1 MFNRLRSSS
10 IASLIDLTS
19 TRPEVDSPKPSL
31 PSSVPSRQGSL
42 NLAPGNRVPC
52 TPSPLSGC
60 FGNSRRTP
68 QTSPQAQRALNV
80 SKKELTEVIEL
91 LQQVPQN
98 DLSQTRALL
107 SLMVA
112 ILSDTPKSRECMRD
126 NAGFLTLITVLA
138 SLGAADIP
146 EPQSA
151 VKIVDEF
158 QSVTAAQ
165 RRVPSIAL
173 CDDDELLC
181 PTDSSKLDSKSPQS
195 KYLELREERDAVATL
210 VFKCFALALSNH
222 RENQLFFSTK
232 LGYKLVLNA
241 LRLSNF
247 IPQSPPGNHSDWP
260 YPHYRRQKIE
270 KLFGIL
276 FAFIVADFSSV
287 DLFSTVRIKLNQRG
301 ESSKPTQNLASSASE
316 EVGYF
321 APQAG
326 SSSGQGTSST
336 PIIPPKLD
344 SDSKYSKMVELLR
357 KTICDHS
364 KFLRVEIADAVL
376 LLFALHADLFQQ
388 VDSNLPNLEDN
399 TELHFL
405 SLKAIEI
412 LAATSRHS
420 QIALNSIELT
430 AVLLERL
437 APQPSPNSSPKKA
450 QPDEPSMNTLP
461 SAGLE
466 VWDPRASA
474 TGSDK
479 ITNRLADR
487 QCRQVVKS
495 IIQQML
501 QVGTSPRE
509 ARMLFRQAVR
519 RHEAGSNG
527 KEALD
532 EDYLELILSGMQSS
546 NCPPFIH
553 FGSPKGGCAYATLDS
568 LGANAFPPIQTSGWS
583 FVTWIQIES
592 FGKDPNMLLELLTI
606 SDPDE
611 ECYVQIAISYFSS
624 IIIQTARP
632 YPMLSAS
639 PTDFKGGHRG
649 MMENL
654 PGSSSG
660 SRTIAEFNK
669 VILETDRFYHF
680 AVVQKPATRTSSS
693 TVSLFIDGECIGS
706 LPLSW
711 PKTPKLQRMS
721 TCFGSMPSQ
730 SNTAASSPYG
740 RMTPQLSLERPRWN
754 LAGCWLFN
762 RALLDDMLFVM
773 STLGPKI
780 FTCFQDALGS
790 FQTYSSSTLLNLKI
804 DNLRHQAPKSKP
816 TLDQATSR
824 STPPPSAPAPAALL
838 NKSPLIKA
846 VKEPASAFIPQTSI
860 YFALSAKNGIIIPE
874 RPKQEHDQDDNIHS
888 MSYMQQIY
896 TPIDPPSF
904 DHKANDKTTLASGP
918 TSSAFGPIFANGIL
932 NASTPNSKASHYFM
946 DPADTSEYGLS
957 PPPMTPSS
965 SRESTGG
972 TTHDQVLELI
982 GDVKLCSPRRLDDS
996 IWTAS
1001 GSIFLVRLIQLS
1013 STERQLMMALQ
1024 IFFEAINH
1032 NWRLSEDAE
1041 KIQAYETLGL
1051 LLRSKAH
1058 LITPPVHRVL
1068 LCFAGIMVDDSP
1080 NQLPLSSDQLYKL
1093 SLNEHIP
1100 ASKLENKHPN
1110 KGLRHSVI
1118 TNPLAF
1124 RFLLLDF
1131 DLWSSTSLDVQRF
1144 HCESL
1149 CGMIE
1154 TSIWSRFSMKRISK
1168 MNLLPK
1174 MLHALRNRQFSVSS
1188 EGGKVIPAY
1197 IRLLGCVLKAQF
1209 NAQIIRHLASYL
1221 TASLTPE
1228 QSSKHE
1234 LRVGETKP
1242 DESKDDQEPQST
1254 LSKLNVPVSDLKSLS
1269 TSITLDEPIL
1279 VLKVLHDLLLS
1290 PNDQESCS
1298 YITQFLKAINGSKWL
1313 LMFFRKDTHPEVIS
1327 YSLRILTRLI
1337 QTQDFR
1343 WLQHF
1348 KNTLAGFTILRSVLA
1363 KFCFINE
1370 TVLVTTLSLL
1380 SQVDIRT
1387 VPMFSTTR
1395 SSDPPGTSPL
1405 MFKDDLQGVV
1415 RSIRGIPNELVTPE
1429 MLPIIIALLKPAYVV
1444 RCSEENMTSIYV
1456 MEWLNLRMESQ
1467 DDGWNEMLGD
1477 KDVVKVWANYVLILS
1492 CVPHQESLQHMHE
1505 TPGDGTKTD
1514 MIPSSPEA
1522 SCLSSFPLTSNLL
1535 GLGQAARPHG
1545 GVSTIPSSTIGYDR
1559 TSVDT
1564 SNPQNKKRM
1573 SNRQSRLAMSSVTVS
1588 VTVPTTLMIN
1598 GEMAPSTSP
1607 RIPANDLPDTP
1618 FECFFEDDPTS
1629 TTASLYCYDDALEE
1643 VVLNLASIT
1652 DSFLMNFLFD
1662 QYSNLSH
1669 SKQAEND
1676 SGRAYEKN
1684 LRVNRLDQLL
1694 NLVINRAENDRA
1706 WITPFVNE
1714 VIEVIVLQ
1722 TDPGSV
1728 PWDWLISTLADG
1740 YLSGWLQPNATSVSQ
1755 LVTFLLARKIQGPIG
1770 PLGDLLLIALTN
1782 RHTSSPEVL
1791 LEQLCSHHLAN
1802 LIAAVPPELFPRLV
1816 YILTQYLSR
1825 PTNLRTSAADVLKL
1839 LFSYHPRILEEFY
1852 LNIDPSGP
1860 AIERSAP
1867 LSVSSDNADHPST
1880 ADFSMSKVEKD
1891 LSKVLQM
1898 QPDELKKVLEK
1909 SSSINLTGKLDWMLF
1924 VTESEM
1930 KANRMRSDM
1939 QNKSQV
1945 MWTEFSNKGLIESRR
1960 LEGVVKKLE
1969 VWARSVKEIDAS
1981 RFANLRQDNFDTKHY
1996 LEMHLSKRLGELY
2009 RPFSILA
2016 QAQDNSATY
2025 WALDSTEGPSRQ
2037 RKKLRRLA
2045 QKLDNHAVQRPK
2057 IRHHRMRSLGASRR
2071 DSYRDEETYDEYKKR
2086 GDGTSP
2092 TSPTHPESLLPSS
2105 ELWGEESG
2113 EYDDLGAQVSADGD
2127 TRPVGD
2133 RAPKKTSLDQSAGKT
2148 NGEDAH
2154 TEDFNEDKSRRILK
2168 SLEAGDVI
2176 QGVWNVEQVIGLD
2189 TCPALF
2195 LMAKN
2200 NIYIIDGFF
2209 QRTNGELVNSW
2220 DAWEERDPH
2229 LRTLAS
2235 LSRQTAK
2242 LNSRAAAHQ
2251 TRRWNYSDIVSISS
2265 RKWLFRDICIEFLF
2279 ADGRSRLLTF
2289 SNQRRDEALKRLKN
2303 SIRRSVGPEV
2313 LSHMNLSLKSQ
2324 TELWQNGQITNQAY
2338 LLYLNDAAG
2347 RTYRDLTQHPVFPW
2361 ILADYTSSTLDLE
2374 KPESFRK
2381 LDLPMG
2387 AQTDARKRDFIERFL
2402 SLEEFGTIGDERMKP
2417 AHYMTHYSSAVV
2429 VCGFL
2434 IRLQPF
2440 CDHFIEI
2447 QGSFDHADR
2456 TFWSIHRAWLSASE
2470 QSRSD
2475 VRELIPEFFHCP
2487 EFLMNLNK
2495 LSLGSRQEGGAPIG
2509 AVELPPWAHGD
2520 PRLFVE
2526 LHREALESDFVSSKI
2541 HHWIDLIF
2549 GYKQRGQAAL
2559 DAVNVFQEVS
2569 YEGTVSL
2576 DAIVDDRERSSVLG
2590 AMCNWGLTPS
2600 QIFDAPHPVRVKQPK
2615 HAFEPRS
2622 MITASTCSALIQS
2635 IVPIR
2640 DIKQPIGQIHPG
2652 ANLDKIFVSGPQ
2664 SLLVPPNATH
2674 RLDWDFL
2681 DQTLRIFDSTN
2692 SLCATFEGVSS
2703 EHISSACFADQR
2715 TLATG
2720 SADSTISLWR
2730 FAWLANGGAHLQQI
2744 EVLRGHSAPIT
2755 CIVASRTLS
2764 IVVSGA
2770 EDGLAMIWD
2779 LNRALLVHSLPHS
2792 NPVSFAAISESTG
2805 DIATCSQNTVR
2816 VWSINGDLLSTLS
2829 TSHHTTDAITA
2840 CCWSLAEVNPLLVTG
2855 HRAGKLMFWQRKSVH
2870 AENPSEPW
2878 KMKLV
2883 HEAYHDSSSARS
2895 EIRAL
2900 SMTARTLLS
2909 GDSAGR
2915 LFCWSLPGSACHL
2928 PDSITSCCMLCE
2940 HKFGILEGKRKCS
2953 CCSAIICSSCQ
2964 DTVPGWSRKC
2974 CLICLPKLM
2983 KLVGRT

>member
-1 MFNRLRSSS
+1 MLPLSM
-10 IASLIDLTS
+10 IDTSRGNIVNPS
-19 TRPEVDSPKPSL
+19 TRKNHRYTIRSTTKFFKELTRRSLLRHPPQDFSVIFRHSFPSHLNLSGLKLELPHSNLVHQRLHRLPTPLKSNLRRSHKHSSEVDSPKPSL

-195 KYLELREERDAVATL
+195 RYLELREERDAVATL

-222 RENQLFFSTK
+222 
-232 LGYKLVLNA
+232 
-241 LRLSNF
+241 
-247 IPQSPPGNHSDWP
+247 HWP

-287 DLFSTVRIKLNQRG
+287 DLFLPSEST
-301 ESSKPTQNLASSASE
+301 
-316 EVGYF
+316 
-321 APQAG
+321 G

-364 KFLRVEIADAVL
+364 QFLRVEIADAVL

-461 SAGLE
+461 SA
-466 VWDPRASA
+466 
-474 TGSDK
+474 
-479 ITNRLADR
+479 DR
-487 QCRQVVKS
+487 QCRQVVKA
-495 IIQQML
+495 IIHQML

-632 YPMLSAS
+632 
-639 PTDFKGGHRG
+639 
-649 MMENL
+649 
-654 PGSSSG
+654 SG

-669 VILETDRFYHF
+669 VILETGRFYHF
-680 AVVQKPATRTSSS
+680 AVVQN
-693 TVSLFIDGECIGS
+693 
-706 LPLSW
+706 
-711 PKTPKLQRMS
+711 LQPELRARLLVFLL
-721 TCFGSMPSQ
+721 TGNVL

-773 STLGPKI
+773 STLAPKSLPV
-780 FTCFQDALGS
+780 FK
-790 FQTYSSSTLLNLKI
+790 TLLVPFKP
-804 DNLRHQAPKSKP
+804 PKSKP

-946 DPADTSEYGLS
+946 DPVDTSEYGLS

-1041 KIQAYETLGL
+1041 KF
-1051 LLRSKAH
+1051 RSKAH

-1100 ASKLENKHPN
+1100 ASKLENKHPT
-1110 KGLRHSVI
+1110 KACDIR
-1118 TNPLAF
+1118 
-1124 RFLLLDF
+1124 
-1131 DLWSSTSLDVQRF
+1131 
-1144 HCESL
+1144 L

-1313 LMFFRKDTHPEVIS
+1313 LMFFRKDTHPEIDPNS
-1327 YSLRILTRLI
+1327 RLSMA
-1337 QTQDFR
+1337 TT
-1343 WLQHF
+1343 LQEHLSWF
-1348 KNTLAGFTILRSVLA
+1348 YDLRSVLA

-1429 MLPIIIALLKPAYVV
+1429 MLPIIIALLKPAYNGIA
-1444 RCSEENMTSIYV
+1444 RRW
-1456 MEWLNLRMESQ
+1456 MERNAW
-1467 DDGWNEMLGD
+1467 D

-1492 CVPHQESLQHMHE
+1492 CVPHQESLQHMQE
-1505 TPGDGTKTD
+1505 TPGDGTKSD

-1535 GLGQAARPHG
+1535 GP
-1545 GVSTIPSSTIGYDR
+1545 V
-1559 TSVDT
+1559 
-1564 SNPQNKKRM
+1564 K
-1573 SNRQSRLAMSSVTVS
+1573 
-1588 VTVPTTLMIN
+1588 
-1598 GEMAPSTSP
+1598 
-1607 RIPANDLPDTP
+1607 LPDHM
-1618 FECFFEDDPTS
+1618 
-1629 TTASLYCYDDALEE
+1629 EE
-1643 VVLNLASIT
+1643 YRQ
-1652 DSFLMNFLFD
+1652 F
-1662 QYSNLSH
+1662 H
-1669 SKQAEND
+1669 H
-1676 SGRAYEKN
+1676 
-1684 LRVNRLDQLL
+1684 QLL
-1694 NLVINRAENDRA
+1694 DMIVHPL
-1706 WITPFVNE
+1706 TP
-1714 VIEVIVLQ
+1714 
-1722 TDPGSV
+1722 
-1728 PWDWLISTLADG
+1728 A
-1740 YLSGWLQPNATSVSQ
+1740 
-1755 LVTFLLARKIQGPIG
+1755 
-1770 PLGDLLLIALTN
+1770 
-1782 RHTSSPEVL
+1782 
-1791 LEQLCSHHLAN
+1791 
-1802 LIAAVPPELFPRLV
+1802 
-1816 YILTQYLSR
+1816 
-1825 PTNLRTSAADVLKL
+1825 
-1839 LFSYHPRILEEFY
+1839 
-1852 LNIDPSGP
+1852 
-1860 AIERSAP
+1860 
-1867 LSVSSDNADHPST
+1867 
-1880 ADFSMSKVEKD
+1880 
-1891 LSKVLQM
+1891 
-1898 QPDELKKVLEK
+1898 
-1909 SSSINLTGKLDWMLF
+1909 
-1924 VTESEM
+1924 
-1930 KANRMRSDM
+1930 
-1939 QNKSQV
+1939 
-1945 MWTEFSNKGLIESRR
+1945 
-1960 LEGVVKKLE
+1960 
-1969 VWARSVKEIDAS
+1969 
-1981 RFANLRQDNFDTKHY
+1981 
-1996 LEMHLSKRLGELY
+1996 
-2009 RPFSILA
+2009 
-2016 QAQDNSATY
+2016 
-2025 WALDSTEGPSRQ
+2025 
-2037 RKKLRRLA
+2037 
-2045 QKLDNHAVQRPK
+2045 
-2057 IRHHRMRSLGASRR
+2057 
-2071 DSYRDEETYDEYKKR
+2071 
-2086 GDGTSP
+2086 
-2092 TSPTHPESLLPSS
+2092 
-2105 ELWGEESG
+2105 
-2113 EYDDLGAQVSADGD
+2113 
-2127 TRPVGD
+2127 
-2133 RAPKKTSLDQSAGKT
+2133 
-2148 NGEDAH
+2148 
-2154 TEDFNEDKSRRILK
+2154 
-2168 SLEAGDVI
+2168 
-2176 QGVWNVEQVIGLD
+2176 
-2189 TCPALF
+2189 
-2195 LMAKN
+2195 
-2200 NIYIIDGFF
+2200 
-2209 QRTNGELVNSW
+2209 
-2220 DAWEERDPH
+2220 
-2229 LRTLAS
+2229 
-2235 LSRQTAK
+2235 
-2242 LNSRAAAHQ
+2242 
-2251 TRRWNYSDIVSISS
+2251 TRR
-2265 RKWLFRDICIEFLF
+2265 
-2279 ADGRSRLLTF
+2279 T
-2289 SNQRRDEALKRLKN
+2289 KN
-2303 SIRRSVGPEV
+2303 E
-2313 LSHMNLSLKSQ
+2313 
-2324 TELWQNGQITNQAY
+2324 
-2338 LLYLNDAAG
+2338 
-2347 RTYRDLTQHPVFPW
+2347 
-2361 ILADYTSSTLDLE
+2361 
-2374 KPESFRK
+2374 
-2381 LDLPMG
+2381 
-2387 AQTDARKRDFIERFL
+2387 
-2402 SLEEFGTIGDERMKP
+2402 
-2417 AHYMTHYSSAVV
+2417 
-2429 VCGFL
+2429 
-2434 IRLQPF
+2434 
-2440 CDHFIEI
+2440 
-2447 QGSFDHADR
+2447 
-2456 TFWSIHRAWLSASE
+2456 
-2470 QSRSD
+2470 
-2475 VRELIPEFFHCP
+2475 
-2487 EFLMNLNK
+2487 
-2495 LSLGSRQEGGAPIG
+2495 
-2509 AVELPPWAHGD
+2509 
-2520 PRLFVE
+2520 
-2526 LHREALESDFVSSKI
+2526 
-2541 HHWIDLIF
+2541 
-2549 GYKQRGQAAL
+2549 
-2559 DAVNVFQEVS
+2559 
-2569 YEGTVSL
+2569 
-2576 DAIVDDRERSSVLG
+2576 
-2590 AMCNWGLTPS
+2590 
-2600 QIFDAPHPVRVKQPK
+2600 
-2615 HAFEPRS
+2615 
-2622 MITASTCSALIQS
+2622 
-2635 IVPIR
+2635 
-2640 DIKQPIGQIHPG
+2640 
-2652 ANLDKIFVSGPQ
+2652 
-2664 SLLVPPNATH
+2664 
-2674 RLDWDFL
+2674 
-2681 DQTLRIFDSTN
+2681 
-2692 SLCATFEGVSS
+2692 
-2703 EHISSACFADQR
+2703 
-2715 TLATG
+2715 
-2720 SADSTISLWR
+2720 
-2730 FAWLANGGAHLQQI
+2730 
-2744 EVLRGHSAPIT
+2744 
-2755 CIVASRTLS
+2755 
-2764 IVVSGA
+2764 
-2770 EDGLAMIWD
+2770 
-2779 LNRALLVHSLPHS
+2779 
-2792 NPVSFAAISESTG
+2792 
-2805 DIATCSQNTVR
+2805 
-2816 VWSINGDLLSTLS
+2816 
-2829 TSHHTTDAITA
+2829 
-2840 CCWSLAEVNPLLVTG
+2840 
-2855 HRAGKLMFWQRKSVH
+2855 
-2870 AENPSEPW
+2870 
-2878 KMKLV
+2878 
-2883 HEAYHDSSSARS
+2883 
-2895 EIRAL
+2895 
-2900 SMTARTLLS
+2900 
-2909 GDSAGR
+2909 
-2915 LFCWSLPGSACHL
+2915 
-2928 PDSITSCCMLCE
+2928 
-2940 HKFGILEGKRKCS
+2940 
-2953 CCSAIICSSCQ
+2953 
-2964 DTVPGWSRKC
+2964 
-2974 CLICLPKLM
+2974 
-2983 KLVGRT
+2983 